1 MTYAKYPECNI
12 FVDTKMWN
20 LLIQIHIDGN
30 YIHSIICPFVLL
42 EIVYSAPSKDPLGGA
57 PITVI
62 MMSWANFAHTL
73 LFGSNRIPKRSEFQ
87 SEGATPEWEWTALH
101 AQSVYTGL
109 EHCVGR
115 AAVDDNN
122 STIKS
127 TIIYLS
133 GASNVTLV
141 CMLLSFW
148 IFNVFMLTKI
158 HWRASA

>member
-1 MTYAKYPECNI
+1 MLSTSPEHWSIKISHLMTYAKYPECNI

-30 YIHSIICPFVLL
+30 YIHSIICPFVLM

-101 AQSVYTGL
+101 ALHGVRALRRPRRRWRQQFDHQIDNNVF
-109 EHCVGR
+109 VGR
-115 AAVDDNN
+115 LQCHAGVYV
-122 STIKS
+122 I
-127 TIIYLS
+127 
-133 GASNVTLV
+133 
-141 CMLLSFW
+141 
-148 IFNVFMLTKI
+148 VFLNF
-158 HWRASA
+158 